1 MIKMQPEVAKQTK
14 KITVITIG
22 GLLLMWLVFLILHQT
37 MPEKVPFDYTV
48 ILGGLAGSAVAV
60 LSFLQLGLTVQKAV
74 STSDEDQARLAMKSG
89 YSQRMMIRTLWV
101 IAAIVAPCFHFAAGI
116 LPLLFPNTG
125 IKLFYKWMADDSK

>member
-1 MIKMQPEVAKQTK
+1 MIKIQPEVAKQTK

-48 ILGGLAGSAVAV
+48 ILGGLAGSAVAM

>member
-1 MIKMQPEVAKQTK
+1 MIKIQPEVAKQTK

-48 ILGGLAGSAVAV
+48 ILGGLAGSAVAM

-89 YSQRMMIRTLWV
+89 SSQRMMIRTLWV

>member
-1 MIKMQPEVAKQTK
+1 MIKIQPEVAKQTK

-116 LPLLFPNTG
+116 MPLLFPNTG

>member
-14 KITVITIG
+14 KITVITIR

>member
-1 MIKMQPEVAKQTK
+1 MIKIQPEVAKQTK

-74 STSDEDQARLAMKSG
+74 STSDEDQARIAMKSG

>member
-1 MIKMQPEVAKQTK
+1 MIKIQPEVAKQTK

-89 YSQRMMIRTLWV
+89 YSQRIMIRTLWV

-116 LPLLFPNTG
+116 LPLLIPGTAIKLMG
-125 IKLFYKWMADDSK
+125 IKNSIKR

>member
-48 ILGGLAGSAVAV
+48 ILGGLAGSVVAV

>member
-1 MIKMQPEVAKQTK
+1 MIKIQPEVAKQTK